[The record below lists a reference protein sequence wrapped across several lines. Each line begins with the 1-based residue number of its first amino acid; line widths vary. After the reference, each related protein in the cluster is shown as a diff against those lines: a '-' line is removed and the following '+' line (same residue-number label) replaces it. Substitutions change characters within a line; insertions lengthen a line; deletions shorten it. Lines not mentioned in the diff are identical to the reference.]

1 MQINERDNFL
11 LEGHQLGHLTADSP
25 FLSFAFQSL
34 LDFSCSST
42 LLVSTVTIIDY
53 YKIHNTGILGWMEC
67 HLWNNELLPFGFFLS
82 STWNIVV
89 LTVERFV
96 SLKVLNR
103 YHRSDSKSYLSGLPS
118 VTGKCLSLF

>member
-1 MQINERDNFL
+1 MGL
-11 LEGHQLGHLTADSP
+11 LTADSP
-25 FLSFAFQSL
+25 LLSFAFQSL

-53 YKIHNTGILGWMEC
+53 YKIHKTGILGWMEC

-103 YHRSDSKSYLSGLPS
+103 YHSSFHVYW
-118 VTGKCLSLF
+118 